1 MSKKI
6 SLKEKLGYGV
16 GAIGL
21 DLSYGLFYSYLSK
34 YLTDVVG
41 ISVVFM
47 LILAPVARIWDGIND
62 PMMGTI
68 VDRTRTK
75 MGKYRPW
82 IVIGAALNA
91 IVLCFLF
98 NNPGINP
105 SSVSM
110 YVYVAVF
117 YVLWGMTNTLADIPF
132 WSRVPSFSSEEK
144 ERNSV
149 STIARIF
156 SGLGQGIIGVLTVP
170 LIKALGDGTNDG
182 QNAQGYGRWAI
193 ICSVFLVVFAVIS
206 VASSKERVTL
216 PPTNSKFSLKDSLK
230 VIKSN
235 DQLLVFMLFAMISN
249 AGYYMTSGIS
259 LYYFSNV
266 RGNSALQSKFFI
278 FGAVGSV
285 LGLGIIPLCS
295 SVFKMN
301 NRKTYI
307 VSLLIAAFGY
317 VSMFAC
323 SMLTNNN
330 IVAMGLCYLIAST
343 GIASMFVNQTVMLA
357 DVVDYGEYHTGQR
370 NESLTFSMKGFLQK
384 MAYTLQSIIMYGAFA
399 ITKYNVSV
407 ENSVAN
413 PQTQSAIS
421 FMMYFI
427 PPVFILVSCLIFVK
441 KYKIHGDFKT
451 EVLAKVTEMHENA

>member
-6 SLKEKLGYGV
+6 SMKEKLGYGV

-41 ISVVFM
+41 ISVVFL
-47 LILAPVARIWDGIND
+47 LILAPLARIWDGIND

-82 IVIGAALNA
+82 IITGAILNA
-91 IVLCFLF
+91 IVLCLLF
-98 NNPGINP
+98 NNPGIN
-105 SSVSM
+105 SNSVWM

-170 LIKALGDGTNDG
+170 LIKALGDGTAS
-182 QNAQGYGRWAI
+182 NAQGYGKWAI
-193 ICSVFLVVFAVIS
+193 ICSIFLVVFAAIS
-206 VASSKERVTL
+206 VASSKERVNL
-216 PPTNSKFSLKDSLK
+216 PATSGKFSLKQSLK

-259 LYYFSNV
+259 LYYFDNV
-266 RGNSALQSKFFI
+266 CGNSSLQSSFFI
-278 FGAVGSV
+278 FGAAGSV
-285 LGLGIIPLCS
+285 LGLAVIPLCS
-295 SVFKMN
+295 NVFKMN

-307 VSLLIAAFGY
+307 VSLLMAAFGY
-317 VSMFAC
+317 ISMFIFGTV
-323 SMLTNNN
+323 TNHN
-330 IVAMGLCYLIAST
+330 ITAIGICYLIAST

-357 DVVDYGEYHTGQR
+357 DVVDYGEYHTGER

-384 MAYTLQSIIMYGAFA
+384 MAYTLQSIIMYGTFA
-399 ITKYNVSV
+399 VTKYNVV
-407 ENSVAN
+407 NGTVNHATLN
-413 PQTQSAIS
+413 AIS
-421 FMMYFI
+421 FMMYAI
-427 PPVFILVSCLIFVK
+427 PPVFILISCLIFVR
-441 KYKIHGDFKT
+441 KYKIHGGFKT
-451 EVLAKVTEMHENA
+451 EVLNKVTQMHENI